1 MLEVFSNIYHFCL
14 DEKNSIV
21 TLLFFFLCLFCITT
35 HFINPP
41 TPNTYI
47 AAGGCYVLAILAIA
61 ERYKQLTLSLSV
73 TETLLD
79 GFLLY
84 TIVYGAFSGSLNLEW
99 IITGVSLGLFYL
111 VVKSINI
118 SIEWLFVGFVCI
130 GIAQAFYGLG
140 QYLHWFS
147 NIAAPGFRM
156 SGSFDNPAGFAAALS
171 VCFPF
176 ALFLITKK
184 ELYWKILGCLSAV
197 LFLVAVGLSQSR
209 AGVIAIIVI
218 SGIWAVKA
226 FNIKWLNNW
235 GTRTKIVGSA
245 LLIIILLVGLYFLK
259 KDSANGRLL
268 IWQCS
273 ARMIADKPLFGHSM
287 GGFQR
292 EYMLYQA
299 DYFRNHLGSSF
310 AMLADI
316 VKHPFNE
323 YLLFLVEYGLVGGL
337 LLGFFVFYLIREYRK
352 NKNSEMFYAMLSL
365 VGVSVFACFSYPLG
379 YPFVRLVAVFCA
391 AFIMQHETK
400 RWKIP
405 QGLYSVFKPA
415 ALLVSL
421 ALLVLTCNMFY
432 DEYRWNAIAQRSLA
446 GETKVVM
453 PDYARLYK
461 TMNRNGLFLYNYA
474 SELNFIDRNAAS
486 NRLFI
491 EASHFMNDID
501 LQLQLADNYQKMKQY
516 KDAEKC
522 LILASEMIPNRFI
535 PLYRL
540 VKLYEETNQ
549 KQKAIRIA
557 KQLINKPVKIMSPE
571 IMTIRLEM
579 QEFIDKGA
587 F

>member
-1 MLEVFSNIYHFCL
+1 MQKTITLFILALFGSSVFTISEYFVNANTPTHY
-14 DEKNSIV
+14 IV
-21 TLLFFFLCLFCITT
+21 T
-35 HFINPP
+35 
-41 TPNTYI
+41 
-47 AAGGCYVLAILAIA
+47 GGCCVLAFLVILQWN
-61 ERYKQLTLSLSV
+61 KQKPVSLSV
-73 TETLLD
+73 TESLIG
-79 GFLLY
+79 GFLLFSSL
-84 TIVYGAFSGSLNLEW
+84 YGAYSGSLNQEW

-111 VVKSINI
+111 VVKTINI
-118 SIEWLFVGFVCI
+118 SIEWLFVGLFVI

-140 QYLHWFS
+140 QYVHWFS
-147 NIAAPGFRM
+147 NIAALGFRM
-156 SGSFDNPAGFAAALS
+156 SGSFDNPAGFAVALS

-176 ALFLITKK
+176 SLFLTTKR
-184 ELYWKILGCLSAV
+184 ELYWKILGSLSAV
-197 LFLVAVGLSQSR
+197 LFIVAVGLSQSR
-209 AGVIAIIVI
+209 AGVIAIII
-218 SGIWAVKA
+218 MSGIWAVMA
-226 FNIKWLNNW
+226 FNLKWLMNW
-235 GTRTKIVGSA
+235 SSRTKIVGSA

-273 ARMIADKPLFGHSM
+273 FRMIADKPLFGH
-287 GGFQR
+287 GICGFQR

-299 DYFRNHLGSSF
+299 AYFRNHPGSSF
-310 AMLADI
+310 TMLADI

-323 YLLFLVEYGLVGGL
+323 FLLLLVEHGLVGGL
-337 LLGFFVFYLIREYRK
+337 LLGFFVFYLIREYSN
-352 NKNSEMFYAMLSL
+352 NKNSESFYAMLCL
-365 VGVSVFACFSYPLG
+365 VGVGMFACFSYPLG
-379 YPFVRLVAVFCA
+379 YPFVRLMVVFCA

-405 QGLYSVFKPA
+405 QRLFSFIKPVV
-415 ALLVSL
+415 LVVSL
-421 ALLVLTCNMFY
+421 VLLVLTCKMFY
-432 DEYRWNAIAQRSLA
+432 DEYRWNVIAQRSLA

-461 TMNRNGLFLYNYA
+461 TMNQNGLFLYNYA

-501 LQLQLADNYQKMKQY
+501 LQLQMADNYQKMKQY
-516 KDAEKC
+516 KEAERC

-557 KQLINKPVKIMSPE
+557 NQLINKPVKITSPE
-571 IMTIRLEM
+571 IMTIRIEM
-579 QEFIDKGA
+579 QELINNGVIKQL
-587 F
+587 

>member
-1 MLEVFSNIYHFCL
+1 MQKTIILFLLTLFASSIFVISNHFVNL
-14 DEKNSIV
+14 S
-21 TLLFFFLCLFCITT
+21 T
-35 HFINPP
+35 P
-41 TPNTYI
+41 TFYI
-47 AAGGCYVLAILAIA
+47 SAVGCCVLAILVILQS
-61 ERYKQLTLSLSV
+61 YKQQTLSLSV
-73 TETLLD
+73 TEVLLG
-79 GFLLY
+79 GFILY
-84 TIVYGAFSGSLNLEW
+84 AIVYGGTRGSLNPEW
-99 IITGVSLGLFYL
+99 IISGVSLGLFYI
-111 VVKSINI
+111 VVKRINI
-118 SIEWLFVGFVCI
+118 SIEWLFVGFVVI
-130 GIAQAFYGLG
+130 GIAQSIYGVG

-147 NIAAPGFRM
+147 NIAAQGFRM
-156 SGSFDNPAGFAAALS
+156 SGSFDNPAGFASALS

-176 ALFLITKK
+176 SLFLITKK
-184 ELYWKILGCLSAV
+184 EFNWKILGSLSAV
-197 LFLVAVGLSQSR
+197 LFIVAVGLSQSR

-226 FNIKWLNNW
+226 FNLKWLMNW
-235 GTRTKIVGSA
+235 GSRTKIVASV